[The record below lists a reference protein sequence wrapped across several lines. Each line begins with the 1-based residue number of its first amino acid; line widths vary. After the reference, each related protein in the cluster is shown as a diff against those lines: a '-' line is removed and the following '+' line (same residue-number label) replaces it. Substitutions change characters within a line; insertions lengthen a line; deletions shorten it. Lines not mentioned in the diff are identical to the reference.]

1 LNDLCWRDYADDRQ
15 KVIDVQWALAE
26 RGPKVEEL
34 LSNPLARDAFS
45 PQNVASMFGALDR
58 DPKHVKAQIL
68 SDILRLERAQLAN
81 GAGAG
86 ESELDTTKVIREVFG
101 ILGSDAGESIL
112 GYSGWST
119 VGVFAY

>member
-1 LNDLCWRDYADDRQ
+1 M
-15 KVIDVQWALAE
+15 
-26 RGPKVEEL
+26 EEL

-68 SDILRLERAQLAN
+68 SDVLRLERAQLAN

-86 ESELDTTKVIREVFG
+86 ESELDTTTIIRDLLKFWGPTQARLYWDTV
-101 ILGSDAGESIL
+101 
-112 GYSGWST
+112 
-119 VGVFAY
+119 VGVPLEFSPVSEDQVARFGHLLG